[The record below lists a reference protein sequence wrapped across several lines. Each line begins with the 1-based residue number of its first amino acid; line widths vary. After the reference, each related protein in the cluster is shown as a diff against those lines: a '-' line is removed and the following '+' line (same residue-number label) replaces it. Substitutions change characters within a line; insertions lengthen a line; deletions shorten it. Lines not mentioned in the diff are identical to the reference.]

1 MIECAEP
8 AQGYNQDVPE
18 FMEITIIIR
27 YNASNIKRI
36 IMNKRQLGN
45 PATGFRKKRKQ
56 AHPRIFTNQHE
67 WQINKE
73 SRAVRENSMR
83 ILREFERIAE

>member
-1 MIECAEP
+1 
-8 AQGYNQDVPE
+8 
-18 FMEITIIIR
+18 
-27 YNASNIKRI
+27 
-36 IMNKRQLGN
+36 MNKRQLGN